1 MQHLPH
7 CVQEKCSGYLS
18 KNGCTRAFSR
28 LGHYYNGLSHLTEGN
43 PLINS
48 STIIYQGR
56 ILQLAIDN
64 VTLPN
69 GKAVELEILHHPGG
83 AAIVA
88 LDTHQRVCLLRQYRH
103 AAGGWLWELPAGKL
117 ETGED
122 PQTTAVRELAEEAGL
137 QAGHWNILGKIIVTP
152 GFCDEI
158 IHLYLARD
166 LTAVNA
172 RPEDD
177 ELFEVHWIP
186 FEEALQQV
194 HDGSLTDAK
203 TMLGLTL
210 AEKHIPA

>member
-1 MQHLPH
+1 M
-7 CVQEKCSGYLS
+7 
-18 KNGCTRAFSR
+18 
-28 LGHYYNGLSHLTEGN
+28 
-43 PLINS
+43 INS
-48 STIIYQGR
+48 STIIHQGR

-69 GKAVELEILHHPGG
+69 GKTVELEILHHPGG

-88 LDTHQRVCLLRQYRH
+88 LDAHQRVCLLRQYRH

-117 ETGED
+117 EAGED

-137 QAGHWNILGKIIVTP
+137 RGGHWDMLGKIIATP

-166 LTAVNA
+166 LTAVTA

-186 FEEALQQV
+186 FDQALQQV
-194 HDGSLTDAK
+194 HDGILTDAK

-210 AEKHIPA
+210 AEKYTQA